1 MTDTKTHGVS
11 DVATHFSLMQGE
23 REVKAILLV
32 GEWGPY
38 WALHASEQE
47 IIDLRGKQYLP
58 FNQGSGK
65 GYVLKRLG
73 LIERVNTPDQ
83 IKQIEDRI
91 AAEKAGRKD
100 GSHRK
105 HRTIM
110 EDENQPARERV
121 AVRSATGRSRGKR
134 RIRVSDF

>member
-23 REVKAILLV
+23 REVKAILLT
-32 GEWGPY
+32 GDWGPF
-38 WALHASEQE
+38 WALHDSEA
-47 IIDLRGKQYLP
+47 DLIALRQKKYLP
-58 FNQGSGK
+58 FNGGTGK

-73 LIERVNTPDQ
+73 LSERVNTPDQ
-83 IKQIEDRI
+83 IKQIEERI
-91 AAEKAGRKD
+91 AADKAGRKD

-105 HRTIM
+105 HRAIM